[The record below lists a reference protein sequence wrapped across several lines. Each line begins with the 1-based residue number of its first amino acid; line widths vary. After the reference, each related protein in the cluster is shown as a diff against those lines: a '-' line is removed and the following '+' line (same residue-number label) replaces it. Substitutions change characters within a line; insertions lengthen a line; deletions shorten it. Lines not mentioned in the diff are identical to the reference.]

1 MKKKKKALIVP
12 FFYMKGLY
20 DNFFY
25 GRIPLFPLFSF
36 FSYFQ
41 LNHIKNGL
49 FCFTTNIWCHV
60 TQYNVS
66 QVIFN
71 FFFII
76 LVIHNWNLCTL
87 KFVIYIELISAW
99 YVHAGHKDLFKCLRC
114 TQVVSRVI

>member
-1 MKKKKKALIVP
+1 
-12 FFYMKGLY
+12 MKGLY

-71 FFFII
+71 FFFYYFGNTQLESLYSEI
-76 LVIHNWNLCTL
+76 C
-87 KFVIYIELISAW
+87 
-99 YVHAGHKDLFKCLRC
+99 DLY
-114 TQVVSRVI
+114 